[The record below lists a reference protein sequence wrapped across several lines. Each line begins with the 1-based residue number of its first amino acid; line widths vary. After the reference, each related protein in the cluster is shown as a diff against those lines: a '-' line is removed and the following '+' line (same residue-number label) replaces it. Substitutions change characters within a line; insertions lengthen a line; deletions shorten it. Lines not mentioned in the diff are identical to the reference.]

1 MIKILS
7 KELKEIIKK
16 TKKEIK
22 KQIIKEIKKEFLDEQ
37 IKTNQDIKDEIKKNK
52 DLYDTK
58 MIMFKTFGVS
68 NDIYNEFYSYAIK
81 MREFKN
87 ELSKIFYDHFYD
99 ILRKDF
105 TKIDE
110 EFNLIKQNYKNSITN
125 SKNFQDAYRDV
136 KAMYQSMISNN
147 FIWSKEQETLSYL
160 TKFYGVGL
168 KQFLSDKEST
178 EGLESHQS
186 KAYKLLNYDEQK
198 VEKIVTMRRQRMFKN
213 CKYIEFK
220 SLVFTNSG
228 SINSYDNF
236 ITKYPKNILVL
247 NKYKRQT
254 RIQRGLKGKD
264 LKVLKTNALIK
275 VHLGEERYDL
285 PIRLSDKYHT
295 DELLK
300 TIAQSYTGGSGG
312 NKTAHQFTNTIQID
326 EFKKEIIIKFAVR
339 VKKSSQPDS
348 MNKVLGVD
356 INVKNNFFYCSSG
369 KRFVA
374 RKKLVKYIADTDKK
388 LKEAK
393 NNKFKKEELEIK
405 NDNSLNRKEKAE
417 KLNELKKKRVFNKKE
432 RYMALRNNRRK
443 KALMDYMTS
452 QLCKYSKSRGYDQIV
467 IEDLQFVFSKCY
479 ITNKEFEVNYNDLFS
494 ILHLRELKHVIPRI
508 ANRPKYFLS
517 VSITPAAYTSQTCN
531 VCGYIDKGNR
541 PNQHTFRCKNCG
553 HTDNADFNAAKNIR
567 DRITNPVLR
576 TLLHDKQDGKQYTFE
591 PKKIKYKQIKSK
603 LNKTNSPKM
612 VGCRIFKNNN
622 NRINTGLI

>member
-1 MIKILS
+1 MIKILN
-7 KELKEIIKK
+7 KELKEIV
-16 TKKEIK
+16 
-22 KQIIKEIKKEFLDEQ
+22 KEIKKEFLDEQ
-37 IKTNQDIKDEIKKNK
+37 IKTNQDIKDEIKKNN

-68 NDIYNEFYSYAIK
+68 NNIYNKFYSYSLI
-81 MREFKN
+81 MRDFKN
-87 ELSKIFYDHFYD
+87 ELSKIFYNHFYD

-110 EFNLIKQNYKNSITN
+110 EFNLIKQNYKNLITN

-147 FIWSKEQETLSYL
+147 FVWSEKQKILSYL
-160 TKFYGVGL
+160 TKFYSIGL
-168 KQFLSDKEST
+168 KKFLFDKLFT
-178 EGLESHQS
+178 EGLEPYQL
-186 KAYKLLNYDEQK
+186 KVFKLLTFDEQK

-213 CKYIEFK
+213 CKRIEFK
-220 SLVFTNSG
+220 SLVLTNSG
-228 SINSYDNF
+228 YINSYDNF
-236 ITKYPKNILVL
+236 ITKYPKNILAL

-275 VHLGEERYDL
+275 IHLGKEKYDL
-285 PIRLSDKYHT
+285 PIRLNDKYHA

-300 TIAQSYTGGSGG
+300 TIAQSYCG
-312 NKTAHQFTNTIQID
+312 NNKIMHQFTNIIQID
-326 EFKKEIIIKFAVR
+326 EFKKEIVIKFAVR
-339 VKKSSQPDS
+339 VKKSSQSDS

-356 INVKNNFFYCSSG
+356 TNVKNNFFYCSSG

-388 LKEAK
+388 LKETR
-393 NNKFKKEELEIK
+393 NSKFKKEELEIR
-405 NDNSLNRKEKAE
+405 NNLSLSKKQKAE

-432 RYMALRNNRRK
+432 RYASLRNNRRK

-452 QLCKYSKSRGYDQIV
+452 QLCKYAKSQGYDQIV

-494 ILHLRELKHVIPRI
+494 ILHLRELKQVIPRI

-517 VSITPAAYTSQTCN
+517 VSITPASYTSQTCN
-531 VCGYIDKGNR
+531 VCGYIDKSNR
-541 PNQHTFRCKNCG
+541 PNQHTFKCKNCG

-576 TLLHDKQDGKQYTFE
+576 TLLHEKQDGKQYTFE
-591 PKKIKYKQIKSK
+591 PKKFKYKQIKDM
-603 LNKTNSPKM
+603 LMKTNSPKI
-612 VGCRIFKNNN
+612 VGYRIFKNSK
-622 NRINTGLI
+622 INTSLV

>member
-37 IKTNQDIKDEIKKNK
+37 IKTNQDIKDEIKKNE

-68 NDIYNEFYSYAIK
+68 NDIYYKFYDYTII

-99 ILRKDF
+99 ILKKDF

-147 FIWSKEQETLSYL
+147 FIWSKKQETLSYL
-160 TKFYGVGL
+160 TKFYSVDLKKFLFDKLFAEGL
-168 KQFLSDKEST
+168 KPYQL
-178 EGLESHQS
+178 
-186 KAYKLLNYDEQK
+186 KAFKLLTFNEQK

-213 CKYIEFK
+213 CKRIEFK
-220 SLVFTNSG
+220 SLTFTNSG
-228 SINSYDNF
+228 FINSYDNF
-236 ITKYPKNILVL
+236 ITKYPKNILAL

-275 VHLGEERYDL
+275 INLGKERYDL

-295 DELLK
+295 DTLLK
-300 TIAQSYTGGSGG
+300 TIAQSYTGGS
-312 NKTAHQFTNTIQID
+312 KVMHQFTNIIQID
-326 EFKKEIIIKFAVR
+326 EFKKEIIVKFAVR

-356 INVKNNFFYCSSG
+356 TNVKNNFFYCSNG

-405 NDNSLNRKEKAE
+405 NNSNLNRKEKAE
-417 KLNELKKKRVFNKKE
+417 KLNELKSKRVFNKKE
-432 RYMALRNNRRK
+432 RYLALRNNRRK

-479 ITNKEFEVNYNDLFS
+479 ITNKEFEINYNDLFS
-494 ILHLRELKHVIPRI
+494 ILHLRELKQTIPRI

-517 VSITPAAYTSQTCN
+517 VSITPASYTSQTCN
-531 VCGYIDKGNR
+531 VCGYIDKLNR
-541 PNQHTFRCKNCG
+541 PNQHTFKCKNCG

-567 DRITNPVLR
+567 DRITNPTLR
-576 TLLHDKQDGKQYTFE
+576 TLLHEKQDGKQYTFE
-591 PKKIKYKQIKSK
+591 PKKIKYKQIKDM
-603 LNKTNSPKM
+603 LTKTNSPKM
-612 VGCRIFKNNN
+612 VGYRIFKNSK
-622 NRINTGLI
+622 INISLV

>member
-7 KELKEIIKK
+7 KELKK
-16 TKKEIK
+16 
-22 KQIIKEIKKEFLDEQ
+22 IIKEIKKEFLDEQ
-37 IKTNQDIKDEIKKNK
+37 IKTNQDIKDEIKKNN

-58 MIMFKTFGVS
+58 MIMFKTFGVP
-68 NDIYNEFYSYAIK
+68 NDIYYEFYDYAIK
-81 MREFKN
+81 MRKFKN
-87 ELSKIFYDHFYD
+87 ELSKIFYNHFYD

-110 EFNLIKQNYKNSITN
+110 EFNLIQQNYKNLITN
-125 SKNFQDAYRDV
+125 SRNFQDAYRDV

-147 FIWSKEQETLSYL
+147 FVWSKKQETLSYL

-168 KQFLSDKEST
+168 KQFLFDKLFT
-178 EGLESHQS
+178 EGLKPYQL
-186 KAYKLLNYDEQK
+186 KAFRLLTFDEQK

-213 CKYIEFK
+213 CKCIEFK
-220 SLVFTNSG
+220 SLTFTNSG
-228 SINSYDNF
+228 SINSYSQF
-236 ITKYPKNILVL
+236 ITKYSPEILAL

-275 VHLGEERYDL
+275 VNLGKERYDL
-285 PIRLSDKYHT
+285 PIRLSNKYHT
-295 DELLK
+295 SKLLK
-300 TIAQSYTGGSGG
+300 TIAQSYTGIT
-312 NKTAHQFTNTIQID
+312 KAMHQFTNTIQID
-326 EFKKEIIIKFAVR
+326 EFKKEIIVKFAVR
-339 VKKSSQPDS
+339 VKKSPQPDS

-356 INVKNNFFYCSSG
+356 TNVKNNFFYCSNG

-388 LKEAK
+388 LKEVK

-405 NDNSLNRKEKAE
+405 NNNSLNKKEKAE

-432 RYMALRNNRRK
+432 RYVTLRNNRRK

-452 QLCKYSKSRGYDQIV
+452 QLCKYSKSKGYDQIV

-479 ITNKEFEVNYNDLFS
+479 IINKTFEVNYNDLFS
-494 ILHLRELKHVIPRI
+494 ILHLRELKQTIPRI

-517 VSITPAAYTSQTCN
+517 VSITPASYTSQTCN

-541 PNQHTFRCKNCG
+541 PNQHTFKCKNCG

-567 DRITNPVLR
+567 DRIVNPTLR

-591 PKKIKYKQIKSK
+591 PQKIKYKEIKNK
-603 LNKTNSPKM
+603 LNKINSPKM
-612 VGCRIFKNNN
+612 VGYRIFKNNK
-622 NRINTGLI
+622 INASLI

>member
-7 KELKEIIKK
+7 KEL
-16 TKKEIK
+16 
-22 KQIIKEIKKEFLDEQ
+22 KQIIKEIKKEFLDKQ
-37 IKTNQDIKDEIKKNK
+37 IKTNQDVKDEIKKNK

-68 NDIYNEFYSYAIK
+68 NDIYYEFCDYAIK
-81 MREFKN
+81 MRKFKN
-87 ELSKIFYDHFYD
+87 ELSKIFYEHFYD
-99 ILRKDF
+99 ILKKDF
-105 TKIDE
+105 TKINE

-147 FIWSKEQETLSYL
+147 FIWSDKQKTLSYL
-160 TKFYGVGL
+160 TKFYSVDL
-168 KQFLSDKEST
+168 KKFLFDKLFT
-178 EGLESHQS
+178 TGLEPHQL
-186 KAYKLLNYDEQK
+186 KAFKLLVFDEQK
-198 VEKIVTMRRQRMFKN
+198 VEKIVTMRRQRIFKK
-213 CKYIEFK
+213 CKRIEFK
-220 SLVFTNSG
+220 SLTFTNSG
-228 SINSYDNF
+228 SINSYNQF
-236 ITKYPKNILVL
+236 ITKYSPEILAL

-254 RIQRGLKGKD
+254 RIQRKLKGKD

-275 VHLGEERYDL
+275 INLGKENYDL

-300 TIAQSYTGGSGG
+300 TIAQSYCGGS
-312 NKTAHQFTNTIQID
+312 KVMHQFTNTIQID
-326 EFKKEIIIKFAVR
+326 EFKKEIVIKFAVR
-339 VKKSSQPDS
+339 IKKSPQPDS

-356 INVKNNFFYCSSG
+356 TNIKNNFFYCSNG

-374 RKKLVKYIADTDKK
+374 RKKLIKYIADTDKK

-405 NDNSLNRKEKAE
+405 NNNNLSRKEKAE

-432 RYMALRNNRRK
+432 RYLVLRNNRRK

-452 QLCKYSKSRGYDQIV
+452 QLCKYSKSKGYDQIV

-479 ITNKEFEVNYNDLFS
+479 IVNKEFEVNYNDLFS

-508 ANRPKYFLS
+508 ANRSKYFLS
-517 VSITPAAYTSQTCN
+517 VSITPASYTSQSCN
-531 VCGYIDKGNR
+531 VCGYIDKLNR

-567 DRITNPVLR
+567 DRIVNPILR
-576 TLLHDKQDGKQYTFE
+576 TLLHDKQSGKQYTFE
-591 PKKIKYKQIKSK
+591 PKKFKYKQIKDM
-603 LNKTNSPKM
+603 LMKTNSPKM
-612 VGCRIFKNNN
+612 VGYRIFKNGNN
-622 NRINTGLI
+622 NSRINAGLI

>member
-7 KELKEIIKK
+7 KEL
-16 TKKEIK
+16 
-22 KQIIKEIKKEFLDEQ
+22 KQIIKEIKKEFLDKQ
-37 IKTNQDIKDEIKKNK
+37 IKTNQDVKDEIKKNK

-68 NDIYNEFYSYAIK
+68 NDIYYEFCDYAIK
-81 MREFKN
+81 MRKFKN
-87 ELSKIFYDHFYD
+87 ELSKIFYEHFYD
-99 ILRKDF
+99 ILKKDF
-105 TKIDE
+105 TKIDV

-147 FIWSKEQETLSYL
+147 FIWSDKQKTLSYL
-160 TKFYGVGL
+160 TKFYSVDL
-168 KQFLSDKEST
+168 KKFLFDKLFT
-178 EGLESHQS
+178 TGLEPHQL
-186 KAYKLLNYDEQK
+186 KAFKLLVFDEQK
-198 VEKIVTMRRQRMFKN
+198 VEKIVTMRRQRIFKK
-213 CKYIEFK
+213 CKRIEFK
-220 SLVFTNSG
+220 SLTFTNSG
-228 SINSYDNF
+228 SINSYNQF
-236 ITKYPKNILVL
+236 ITKYSPEILAL

-254 RIQRGLKGKD
+254 RIQRKLKGKD

-275 VHLGEERYDL
+275 INLGKENYDL

-300 TIAQSYTGGSGG
+300 TIAQSYCGGS
-312 NKTAHQFTNTIQID
+312 KVMHQFTNTIQID
-326 EFKKEIIIKFAVR
+326 EFKKEIVIKFAVR
-339 VKKSSQPDS
+339 IKKSPQPDS

-356 INVKNNFFYCSSG
+356 TNIKNNFFYCSNG

-374 RKKLVKYIADTDKK
+374 RKKLIKYIADTDKK

-405 NDNSLNRKEKAE
+405 NNNSLNRKEKAE

-432 RYMALRNNRRK
+432 RYLVLRNNRRK

-452 QLCKYSKSRGYDQIV
+452 QLCKYSKSKGYDQIV

-479 ITNKEFEVNYNDLFS
+479 IVNKEFEVNYNDLFS

-508 ANRPKYFLS
+508 ANRSKYFLS
-517 VSITPAAYTSQTCN
+517 VSITPASYTSQSCN
-531 VCGYIDKGNR
+531 VCGYIDKLNR

-567 DRITNPVLR
+567 DRIINPVLR
-576 TLLHDKQDGKQYTFE
+576 TLLHEKQDGKQYTFE
-591 PKKIKYKQIKSK
+591 PKKFKYKQIKDM
-603 LNKTNSPKM
+603 LMKTNSPKM
-612 VGCRIFKNNN
+612 VGYRIFKNSNKN
-622 NRINTGLI
+622 SKINASLV

>member
-7 KELKEIIKK
+7 KKLKKIIEK

-22 KQIIKEIKKEFLDEQ
+22 KQIIKEIKKEFLDNQ
-37 IKTNQDIKDEIKKNK
+37 IKINQDIKDEIKKND

-68 NDIYNEFYSYAIK
+68 NDIYNKFYSYSLI

-87 ELSKIFYDHFYD
+87 ELSKIFYNHFYD

-110 EFNLIKQNYKNSITN
+110 EFNLMQQNYKKLITN
-125 SKNFQDAYRDV
+125 SRNFQDAYRDV

-147 FIWSKEQETLSYL
+147 FVWSKKQETLSYL
-160 TKFYGVGL
+160 TKFYSVGL
-168 KQFLSDKEST
+168 KQFLSDKAST
-178 EGLESHQS
+178 ESLKPHQL
-186 KAYKLLNYDEQK
+186 KAYKLLDYDEQK

-213 CKYIEFK
+213 CKRIEFK
-220 SLVFTNSG
+220 KLTFTNSG
-228 SINSYDNF
+228 SINSYDKF
-236 ITKYPKNILVL
+236 ITKYSPEILAL

-254 RIQRGLKGKD
+254 RIQRKLKGKD

-275 VHLGEERYDL
+275 VNLGKERYDL
-285 PIRLSDKYHT
+285 PIRLNDKYHT
-295 DELLK
+295 NELLK
-300 TIAQSYTGGSGG
+300 TIAQSYTGCT
-312 NKTAHQFTNTIQID
+312 KAMHQFTNVIQID
-326 EFKKEIIIKFAVR
+326 EFKKEIIVKFAVR
-339 VKKSSQPDS
+339 VKKSPQPDS

-356 INVKNNFFYCSSG
+356 TNVKNNFFYCSNG

-388 LKEAK
+388 LKETK
-393 NNKFKKEELEIK
+393 NSKFKKEELEIK

-417 KLNELKKKRVFNKKE
+417 KINELKKKRVFNKKE
-432 RYMALRNNRRK
+432 RYLALRNNRRK

-452 QLCKYSKSRGYDQIV
+452 QLCRYAKSQGYDQIV
-467 IEDLQFVFSKCY
+467 IEDLRFIFSKNY
-479 ITNKEFEVNYNDLFS
+479 IINKEFEVNYNDLFS
-494 ILHLRELKHVIPRI
+494 ILHLRELKQVIPRI

-517 VSITPAAYTSQTCN
+517 VSITPASYTSQSCN
-531 VCGYIDKGNR
+531 ICGYIDKSNR
-541 PNQHTFRCKNCG
+541 SNQHTFKCKNCG
-553 HTDNADFNAAKNIR
+553 YTDNADFNAAKNIR
-567 DRITNPVLR
+567 DRIVNPVLR

-591 PKKIKYKQIKSK
+591 PKKIKYKEIKSK

-612 VGCRIFKNNN
+612 VGCRIFKNGNN
-622 NRINTGLI
+622 NSRINADLI

>member
-7 KELKEIIKK
+7 KEL
-16 TKKEIK
+16 
-22 KQIIKEIKKEFLDEQ
+22 KQIIKEIKKEFLDKQ
-37 IKTNQDIKDEIKKNK
+37 IKTNQDVKDEIKKNK

-68 NDIYNEFYSYAIK
+68 NDIYYEFCDYAIK
-81 MREFKN
+81 MRKFKN
-87 ELSKIFYDHFYD
+87 ELSKIFYEHFYD
-99 ILRKDF
+99 ILKKNF
-105 TKIDE
+105 TKIDI

-147 FIWSKEQETLSYL
+147 FIWSDKQKTLSYL
-160 TKFYGVGL
+160 TKFYSADL
-168 KQFLSDKEST
+168 KKFLFDKLFT
-178 EGLESHQS
+178 TGLEPHQL
-186 KAYKLLNYDEQK
+186 KAFKLLVFDEQK
-198 VEKIVTMRRQRMFKN
+198 VEKIVTMRRQRIFKK
-213 CKYIEFK
+213 CKRIEFK
-220 SLVFTNSG
+220 SLTFTNSG
-228 SINSYDNF
+228 SINSYNQF
-236 ITKYPKNILVL
+236 ITKYSPEILAL

-254 RIQRGLKGKD
+254 RIQRKLKGKD

-275 VHLGEERYDL
+275 INLGKENYDL

-300 TIAQSYTGGSGG
+300 TIAQSYCGGS
-312 NKTAHQFTNTIQID
+312 KVMHQFTNTIQID
-326 EFKKEIIIKFAVR
+326 EFKKEIVIKFAVR
-339 VKKSSQPDS
+339 VKKSPQSDS

-356 INVKNNFFYCSSG
+356 TNVKNNFFYCSNG

-405 NDNSLNRKEKAE
+405 NDNNLNRKEKAE
-417 KLNELKKKRVFNKKE
+417 KLNELKKKRTFNKKE
-432 RYMALRNNRRK
+432 RYLALRNNKRK

-452 QLCKYSKSRGYDQIV
+452 QLCKYSKSKGYDQIV
-467 IEDLQFVFSKCY
+467 IEDLQFVFLKCY

-494 ILHLRELKHVIPRI
+494 ILHLRELKQTIPRI

-517 VSITPAAYTSQTCN
+517 VSITPASYTSQSCN
-531 VCGYIDKGNR
+531 VCGYIDKSNR

-576 TLLHDKQDGKQYTFE
+576 TLLHEKQDGKQYTFE
-591 PKKIKYKQIKSK
+591 PKKFKYKQIKDM
-603 LNKTNSPKM
+603 LMKTNSPKM
-612 VGCRIFKNNN
+612 VGYRIFKNSNKN
-622 NRINTGLI
+622 SKINASLV

>member
-1 MIKILS
+1 
-7 KELKEIIKK
+7 
-16 TKKEIK
+16 
-22 KQIIKEIKKEFLDEQ
+22 
-37 IKTNQDIKDEIKKNK
+37 
-52 DLYDTK
+52 
-58 MIMFKTFGVS
+58 MFKTFGVS
-68 NDIYNEFYSYAIK
+68 NNIYYEFYNYSLL

-87 ELSKIFYDHFYD
+87 ELSKIFYNHFYD

-110 EFNLIKQNYKNSITN
+110 EFSLIQQNYKNLITN
-125 SKNFQDAYRDV
+125 TRNFRDAYRDV

-147 FIWSKEQETLSYL
+147 FVWSKKQETLSYL
-160 TKFYGVGL
+160 TKFYSTGL
-168 KQFLSDKEST
+168 KQFLSDKYSA
-178 EGLESHQS
+178 EGLESHQL
-186 KAYKLLNYDEQK
+186 KAFKLLTFDEQK
-198 VEKIVTMRRQRMFKN
+198 VEKIVTMRRQRMFKK
-213 CKYIEFK
+213 CKRIEFK
-220 SLVFTNSG
+220 SLTFTNSG
-228 SINSYDNF
+228 SINSYDKF
-236 ITKYPKNILVL
+236 ITKYPKNILAL

-275 VHLGEERYDL
+275 VNLGKERYDL
-285 PIRLSDKYHT
+285 PIRLSNKYHT
-295 DELLK
+295 SELLK
-300 TIAQSYTGGSGG
+300 TIAQSYTGCT
-312 NKTAHQFTNTIQID
+312 KAMHQFTNTIQID
-326 EFKKEIIIKFAVR
+326 EFKKEIIIKFAVK
-339 VKKSSQPDS
+339 VKKSPQPDS

-356 INVKNNFFYCSSG
+356 TNVKNNFFYCSNG

-388 LKEAK
+388 LKEVK

-432 RYMALRNNRRK
+432 RYLALRNNRRK

-452 QLCKYSKSRGYDQIV
+452 QLCRYSKSQGYDQIV

-494 ILHLRELKHVIPRI
+494 ILHLRELKQTIPRI

-517 VSITPAAYTSQTCN
+517 VSITPASYTSQTCN

-541 PNQHTFRCKNCG
+541 PNQHTFKCKNCG

-567 DRITNPVLR
+567 DRIINPVLR

-591 PKKIKYKQIKSK
+591 PQKIKYKQIKDM
-603 LNKTNSPKM
+603 LMKTNSPKM
-612 VGCRIFKNNN
+612 VGYKIFKNSK
-622 NRINTGLI
+622 INAGLI

>member
-7 KELKEIIKK
+7 KEL
-16 TKKEIK
+16 

-37 IKTNQDIKDEIKKNK
+37 IKTNQDIKDEIKKNE

-68 NDIYNEFYSYAIK
+68 NDIYYEFYNYAIK

-147 FIWSKEQETLSYL
+147 FEWSKKQETLSYL
-160 TKFYGVGL
+160 TKFYSVNL
-168 KQFLSDKEST
+168 KQFLSDKKFVK
-178 EGLESHQS
+178 GLKPHQS
-186 KAYKLLNYDEQK
+186 KAYKLLDYDEQK

-213 CKYIEFK
+213 CKCIEFK
-220 SLVFTNSG
+220 SLTFTNSG
-228 SINSYDNF
+228 FINSYEQF
-236 ITKYPKNILVL
+236 ITKYPKNILAL

-275 VHLGEERYDL
+275 IHLGKENYDL
-285 PIRLSDKYHT
+285 PIRLSDKYHA

-300 TIAQSYTGGSGG
+300 TIAQSYAG
-312 NKTAHQFTNTIQID
+312 NNKVAHQFTNTIQID
-326 EFKKEIIIKFAVR
+326 EFKKEIIVKFAVK
-339 VKKSSQPDS
+339 VKKLPQPDS

-356 INVKNNFFYCSSG
+356 TNVKNNFFYCSSG

-374 RKKLVKYIADTDKK
+374 RKKLIKYIADTDKK

-405 NDNSLNRKEKAE
+405 NNNSLNRKEKAE

-452 QLCKYSKSRGYDQIV
+452 QLCRYAKSQGYDQIV

-494 ILHLRELKHVIPRI
+494 ILRLRELKQVIPRI
-508 ANRPKYFLS
+508 ANRSKYFLS
-517 VSITPAAYTSQTCN
+517 VSITPASYTSQTCN
-531 VCGYIDKGNR
+531 VCGYIDKSNR
-541 PNQHTFRCKNCG
+541 PNQHTFKCKNCG

-567 DRITNPVLR
+567 DRIVNPILR
-576 TLLHDKQDGKQYTFE
+576 TLLHEKQDGKQYTFE
-591 PKKIKYKQIKSK
+591 PQKIKYKQIKDM
-603 LNKTNSPKM
+603 LMKTNSPKM
-612 VGCRIFKNNN
+612 VGYRIFKNSK
-622 NRINTGLI
+622 INTGLI

>member
-7 KELKEIIKK
+7 KELKK
-16 TKKEIK
+16 
-22 KQIIKEIKKEFLDEQ
+22 IIKEIKKEFLDNQ
-37 IKTNQDIKDEIKKNK
+37 IKTNQDIKDEIKKNN

-68 NDIYNEFYSYAIK
+68 NDIYYKFYNYATK

-87 ELSKIFYDHFYD
+87 ELSKIFYDNFYD

-105 TKIDE
+105 TKIDK

-125 SKNFQDAYRDV
+125 SRNFQDAYKDV

-147 FIWSKEQETLSYL
+147 FVWSKKQEILSYL
-160 TKFYGVGL
+160 TKFYSINL
-168 KQFLSDKEST
+168 KQFLSDKAST
-178 EGLESHQS
+178 ESLKPYQL
-186 KAYKLLNYDEQK
+186 KAYKLLDYDEQK

-213 CKYIEFK
+213 CKRIEFK
-220 SLVFTNSG
+220 SLTFSNSG
-228 SINSYDNF
+228 SINSYNKF
-236 ITKYPKNILVL
+236 ITKYPPEILAL

-254 RIQRGLKGKD
+254 RIQRKLKGKD

-275 VHLGEERYDL
+275 INLGKEKYDL
-285 PIRLSDKYHT
+285 PIRLSDKYHA

-300 TIAQSYTGGSGG
+300 TISKSFGGEYSTSLQMT
-312 NKTAHQFTNTIQID
+312 NKIQID
-326 EFKKEIIIKFAVR
+326 EFKKEIIVKFAIR

-356 INVKNNFFYCSSG
+356 TNVKNNFFYCSNG
-369 KRFVA
+369 KRFIA

-393 NNKFKKEELEIK
+393 NNKFKKEESEIK
-405 NDNSLNRKEKAE
+405 NNNDLNKKEKVE
-417 KLNELKKKRVFNKKE
+417 KLNELKKKRIFNKKE
-432 RYMALRNNRRK
+432 RYLALRNNRRK

-452 QLCKYSKSRGYDQIV
+452 QLCKYSKSQGYDQIV
-467 IEDLQFVFSKCY
+467 IEDLQFVFSKCH

-494 ILHLRELKHVIPRI
+494 ILHLKELKHVIPRI
-508 ANRPKYFLS
+508 ANRLKYFLS

-531 VCGYIDKGNR
+531 VCGYIDKDNR

-553 HTDNADFNAAKNIR
+553 YTDNADFNAAKNIR
-567 DRITNPVLR
+567 NRIVNPVLR
-576 TLLHDKQDGKQYTFE
+576 VLLHDKQDGKQYTFE
-591 PKKIKYKQIKSK
+591 PQKIKYKQIKDM
-603 LNKTNSPKM
+603 LIKTNSPKM
-612 VGCRIFKNNN
+612 VGCRIFKNSK
-622 NRINTGLI
+622 INQNII

>member
-1 MIKILS
+1 MVKILS
-7 KELKEIIKK
+7 KELKEIIK
-16 TKKEIK
+16 EV
-22 KQIIKEIKKEFLDEQ
+22 KKEFLDEQ

-52 DLYDTK
+52 DSYDTK

-68 NDIYNEFYSYAIK
+68 NDIYNKFYSYSLI
-81 MREFKN
+81 MRNFKN

-110 EFNLIKQNYKNSITN
+110 EFNLIKQNYKNLITN

-147 FIWSKEQETLSYL
+147 FIWSKKQETLSYL

-178 EGLESHQS
+178 EGLESYQL
-186 KAYKLLNYDEQK
+186 KAYKLLDYDEQK

-213 CKYIEFK
+213 CKCIEFK
-220 SLVFTNSG
+220 SLTFTNSG
-228 SINSYDNF
+228 SINSYDKL
-236 ITKYPKNILVL
+236 ITKYPKNILAL

-275 VHLGEERYDL
+275 INLGKERYDL

-295 DELLK
+295 DTLLK
-300 TIAQSYTGGSGG
+300 TIAQSYTGGS
-312 NKTAHQFTNTIQID
+312 KVMHQFTNIIQID
-326 EFKKEIIIKFAVR
+326 EFKKEIIVKFAVK
-339 VKKSSQPDS
+339 VKKLPQPDN
-348 MNKVLGVD
+348 MNKILGVD
-356 INVKNNFFYCSSG
+356 ANVKNNFFYCSNG
-369 KRFVA
+369 KKFVA
-374 RKKLVKYIADTDKK
+374 RKKLIQRIVNVDKK

-393 NNKFKKEELEIK
+393 NNKFKKQELEIK
-405 NDNSLNRKEKAE
+405 NNNNLNRKEKAE

-432 RYMALRNNRRK
+432 RYAALRNNRRK

-452 QLCKYSKSRGYDQIV
+452 QLCKYAKSQGYDQIV

-479 ITNKEFEVNYNDLFS
+479 ITNKEFEINYNDLFS
-494 ILHLRELKHVIPRI
+494 ILHLRELKQTIPRI

-517 VSITPAAYTSQTCN
+517 VSITPASYTSQTCN
-531 VCGYIDKGNR
+531 VCGYIDKLNR
-541 PNQHTFRCKNCG
+541 PNQHTFKCKNCG

-567 DRITNPVLR
+567 DRITNPTLR
-576 TLLHDKQDGKQYTFE
+576 TLLHEKQDGKQYTFE
-591 PKKIKYKQIKSK
+591 PKKIKYKQIKDI
-603 LNKTNSPKM
+603 LMKTNSPKM
-612 VGCRIFKNNN
+612 VGCRIFKNSK
-622 NRINTGLI
+622 INAGLI

>member
-1 MIKILS
+1 
-7 KELKEIIKK
+7 
-16 TKKEIK
+16 
-22 KQIIKEIKKEFLDEQ
+22 
-37 IKTNQDIKDEIKKNK
+37 
-52 DLYDTK
+52 
-58 MIMFKTFGVS
+58 MFKTFGVS
-68 NDIYNEFYSYAIK
+68 NDIYNKFYSYSLI

-99 ILRKDF
+99 ILKKDF

-110 EFNLIKQNYKNSITN
+110 EFNLIKQNYKNLITN
-125 SKNFQDAYRDV
+125 SKNFNDAYKNV

-147 FIWSKEQETLSYL
+147 FAWSDEQKTLSYL
-160 TKFYGVGL
+160 TKFYDASL
-168 KQFLSDKEST
+168 KKFLFDKLFT
-178 EGLESHQS
+178 EGLEPYQL
-186 KAYKLLNYDEQK
+186 KAFRLLIFDEQK
-198 VEKIVTMRRQRMFKN
+198 VEKIVTIRRQRMFKN
-213 CKYIEFK
+213 CKCIKFK
-220 SLVFTNSG
+220 SLTFTNSG
-228 SINSYDNF
+228 SINSYSQF
-236 ITKYPKNILVL
+236 ITKYPKNILAL

-275 VHLGEERYDL
+275 IHLGKEKYDL
-285 PIRLSDKYHT
+285 PIRLNDKYHA

-300 TIAQSYTGGSGG
+300 TIAQSYAG
-312 NKTAHQFTNTIQID
+312 NNKVAHQFTNTIQID

-339 VKKSSQPDS
+339 VKKSPQPDS

-356 INVKNNFFYCSSG
+356 TNVKNNFFHCSSG

-374 RKKLVKYIADTDKK
+374 RKKLVKRIVDMDKK
-388 LKEAK
+388 LKEAR
-393 NNKFKKEELEIK
+393 NSKFKKEELEIR
-405 NDNSLNRKEKAE
+405 NNLSLSKKQKAE

-432 RYMALRNNRRK
+432 RYAALRNNRRK
-443 KALMDYMTS
+443 KALMDYTTS
-452 QLCKYSKSRGYDQIV
+452 QLCKYAKSQGYDQIV
-467 IEDLQFVFSKCY
+467 IEDFRFVFSKNY
-479 ITNKEFEVNYNDLFS
+479 IINKKFEVNYNDLFS

-517 VSITPAAYTSQTCN
+517 VSITPAAYTSQACN
-531 VCGYIDKGNR
+531 VCGYIDKSNR
-541 PNQHTFRCKNCG
+541 LNQHIFKCKNCG

-576 TLLHDKQDGKQYTFE
+576 TLLHDKQSGKQYTFE

-612 VGCRIFKNNN
+612 VGYRIFKNSNN
-622 NRINTGLI
+622 NSKINAGLI